1 MTSYERIKLPYKLN
15 GLEPIIYFKT
25 MYYHY
30 EVLHKNYEAKLN
42 EVLRGTEIEK
52 QYPSLEELMKN
63 LDKLPGELRDD
74 VRFFGGGLINH
85 NFFFDHLTKMNNNP
99 EKKIS
104 LTLLKLL
111 EQKFSSLEKLKKEL
125 LKNALSVR
133 GSG

>member
-85 NFFFDHLTKMNNNP
+85 NFFFDHLTKMNINP

-111 EQKFSSLEKLKKEL
+111 
-125 LKNALSVR
+125 
-133 GSG
+133 